1 MKKILIIIMSLVY
14 SQGLQ
19 INLSDEELIKQLPQ
33 EWHNDYKIKTIENY
47 KKYGKAN
54 QSIKDYSEKV
64 VNNLQ
69 AIKIPLSESNIK
81 KYFNTT
87 KGYTPFT
94 SDYID
99 KEMERHKLLSKAS
112 EEYFKYVDE
121 VAPTGERILSE
132 DEWIEKRAYKLEN
145 LGSKLQSYYTM
156 LNAIDTKQSYEK
168 NAKELGL
175 ELTKESFINTMLSSH
190 FNEYELS
197 KNNDNE
203 TIVKDKILNI
213 NKNVGDIESFN
224 YYTLKAFILN
234 YLVSF
239 LGLITGIILCIKYK
253 DKTLVYISPFV
264 LLALGLVIDY
274 FVIGIK
280 LLKYV

>member
-94 SDYID
+94 ADYMRKETEQID
-99 KEMERHKLLSKAS
+99 LLSNFR

-121 VAPTGERILSE
+121 VAPTGERILSR

-145 LGSKLQSYYTM
+145 LGSKLQSYYAM
-156 LNAIDTKQSYEK
+156 LNAIDVKQSYEK

-197 KNNDNE
+197 KNAKNE
-203 TIVKDKILNI
+203 IIATDKALGLSA
-213 NKNVGDIESFN
+213 NVGDIESFN
-224 YYTLKAFILN
+224 YYTLKAFVLN

-239 LGLITGIILCIKYK
+239 LGLIVGVVLCVKYK
-253 DKTLVYISPFV
+253 HKALVYISPFV
-264 LLALGLVIDY
+264 LFALGLVIDY

>member
-1 MKKILIIIMSLVY
+1 M
-14 SQGLQ
+14 
-19 INLSDEELIKQLPQ
+19 
-33 EWHNDYKIKTIENY
+33 HNDYKIKTIENY

-99 KEMERHKLLSKAS
+99 KEMERHKLLSNFR

-121 VAPTGERILSE
+121 IAPTGEKILSR
-132 DEWIEKRAYKLEN
+132 DEWLEKRAYKLEN
-145 LGSKLQSYYTM
+145 LKSEIQSYYAM

-175 ELTKESFINTMLSSH
+175 DFTKEYFINTMLSSH

-197 KNNDNE
+197 KNAKNE
-203 TIVKDKILNI
+203 ITATDKALGLSA
-213 NKNVGDIESFN
+213 NVGDIESFN

-234 YLVSF
+234 YLASI
-239 LGLITGIILCIKYK
+239 LGLIIGIILCVKYK
-253 DKTLVYISPFV
+253 DKKLIYISPFV

-274 FVIGIK
+274 YLIGIK

>member
-1 MKKILIIIMSLVY
+1 MKQVLLILICIFSLNAKSV
-14 SQGLQ
+14 
-19 INLSDEELIKQLPQ
+19 EELYNELSYLN
-33 EWHNDYKIKTIENY
+33 NDFLQKKLAENY
-47 KKYGKAN
+47 KKYGKEN
-54 QSIKDYSEKV
+54 QSIQEYEKQFNKYLDSMGVGFSE
-64 VNNLQ
+64 
-69 AIKIPLSESNIK
+69 ANIN
-81 KYFNTT
+81 KY
-87 KGYTPFT
+87 
-94 SDYID
+94 
-99 KEMERHKLLSKAS
+99 LSKTKNKS
-112 EEYFKYVDE
+112 ILDRDYFQVKN
-121 VAPTGERILSE
+121 IE
-132 DEWIEKRAYKLEN
+132 DENISNALDKYYDEIHERALQNKPFISADEWLEKRAYKLEN
-145 LGSKLQSYYTM
+145 LGSKLQSYYAM

-203 TIVKDKILNI
+203 TIVKDKALGLSA
-213 NKNVGDIESFN
+213 NVGDIESFN

-234 YLVSF
+234 YLASI
-239 LGLITGIILCIKYK
+239 LGLIIGIILCVKYK
-253 DKTLVYISPFV
+253 DKKLIYISPFV